1 MKQFILTSILIAIVA
16 TMLLYLT
23 ACSDD
28 ECTELR
34 TENLF
39 LTYIPYN
46 GTETLKFLH
55 NNTDTHTI
63 KVYNKETY
71 YTVEERIGDEG
82 SCPTQYQAFKVNLLN
97 QNTNQV
103 FTLKYER
110 DPSLFPYNSYGM
122 SGHAHAFF
130 KFSGSNIFYFKE
142 IFSSSTLRITISGI
156 NYPYGR
162 IIGLDSTSNYIQ
174 YLPGGMPGIIRF
186 KINNETWDILP

>member
-1 MKQFILTSILIAIVA
+1 MKQFTLTSILIAIVA

-39 LTYIPYN
+39 RTYIPYN

-130 KFSGSNIFYFKE
+130 KFSGDNAFFFKE
-142 IFSSSTLRITISGI
+142 LLQSSKDSTIVLGKKYII
-156 NYPYGR
+156 GR
-162 IIGLDSTSNYIQ
+162 IIGGDTASNFIQ
-174 YLPGGMPGIIRF
+174 YINAIGIIRIII
-186 KINNETWDILP
+186 KGEKWELIP